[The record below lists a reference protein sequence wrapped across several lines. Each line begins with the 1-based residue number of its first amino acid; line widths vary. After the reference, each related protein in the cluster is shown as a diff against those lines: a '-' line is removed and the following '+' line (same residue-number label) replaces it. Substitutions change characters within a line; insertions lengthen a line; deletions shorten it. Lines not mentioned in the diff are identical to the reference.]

1 MKNQQ
6 VAIQYLILLPGFY
19 SNIVYLPY
27 IVDFVKIRKLISAY
41 KTKLLGQK
49 NATERVM
56 LGEVAVTVTEGAI
69 NKKADKDDAWW
80 YAMAQRYGKIYDVG
94 ANVGYSTMLA
104 CLNDMDKTVLLADPN
119 PMALEVARQNLERNG
134 MGNCKSYVN
143 AFVGE
148 QRGNQVK
155 FYTLGTGSAG
165 SMFGS
170 HADSA
175 KAVNAWYMV
184 DTTTLDDIVA
194 ETGIV
199 PQLVKIDVEAA
210 ESHVLNGAQALARQ
224 QTAIFLVEMHAPPEM
239 PMLKNAGL
247 VLDWCTANSYQAY
260 YMKEHTLLTSP
271 EQIAH
276 RGRCHLLLL
285 PSRMPY
291 PEYLEAI
298 GEGDEIRW

>member
-1 MKNQQ
+1 MN
-6 VAIQYLILLPGFY
+6 
-19 SNIVYLPY
+19 
-27 IVDFVKIRKLISAY
+27 IRKLISAY

-49 NATERVM
+49 KSIEQVS
-56 LGEVAVTVTEGAI
+56 LGGKVLTVAAGTI

-80 YAMAQRYGKIYDVG
+80 YALSQRYDLIYDIG
-94 ANVGYSTMLA
+94 ANVGYSTILA
-104 CLNDMDKTVLLADPN
+104 CLKDTDKTVLLADPN
-119 PMALEVARQNLERNG
+119 PMAVDVARQNLERNG
-134 MGNCKSYVN
+134 MELNKHYIN
-143 AFVGE
+143 AFAGE
-148 QRGNQVK
+148 QKGEQVK

-184 DTTTLDDIVA
+184 DTTTLDDMVA

-210 ESHVLNGAQALARQ
+210 ESYVLNGAKALARLQ
-224 QTAIFLVEMHAPPEM
+224 QAVFMVEMHAPPEM

-247 VLDWCTANSYQAY
+247 VLDWCKANSYQAY

-285 PSRMPY
+285 PSGMPY
-291 PEYLEAI
+291 PEYLKAI
-298 GEGDEIRW
+298 EEGGEIGW